1 MSLDDF
7 DFLVFDDD
15 DVAGDIDNSDDSLS
29 NSESKPNPS
38 FLFRRAIFDNDIDRV
53 GFLWHKHRSEIDLEE
68 RTAHGFTPILIA
80 ASRCS
85 LRMFK
90 KLESYGANID
100 ALQSQSRLTCLTLA
114 TVHYYCDNFKK
125 RSLYIEMFDAGV
137 DINRSCCCNSTK
149 IQTIWPQWK
158 DKTSEELVRL
168 FLACGSRPHQLKNG
182 NAWAYCVPPGLLF
195 EFNDAEDSPVRTLV
209 YAAVEECRQQLSSS
223 DVQRALTAI
232 SRTRLNFIRNRAF
245 TICIGL
251 QALELPAFV
260 TLQIIDQSWKRLADL
275 VPMHQ
280 KWSIITIVKHFKD
293 KNDVDE

>member
-53 GFLWHKHRSEIDLEE
+53 GFLWHKHRSEIDLEKK
-68 RTAHGFTPILIA
+68 TAHGFTQILIA

-114 TVHYYCDNFKK
+114 T
-125 RSLYIEMFDAGV
+125 
-137 DINRSCCCNSTK
+137 
-149 IQTIWPQWK
+149 
-158 DKTSEELVRL
+158 
-168 FLACGSRPHQLKNG
+168 
-182 NAWAYCVPPGLLF
+182 
-195 EFNDAEDSPVRTLV
+195 
-209 YAAVEECRQQLSSS
+209 
-223 DVQRALTAI
+223 
-232 SRTRLNFIRNRAF
+232 
-245 TICIGL
+245 
-251 QALELPAFV
+251 
-260 TLQIIDQSWKRLADL
+260 
-275 VPMHQ
+275 
-280 KWSIITIVKHFKD
+280 
-293 KNDVDE
+293 